1 LFAAVVYSA
10 GGRLRTMS
18 AKIGS
23 FVKKSFSRNMGHK
36 IGKLPRKSEELAALP
51 KLASYNNINVSSKYV
66 QCNLAKTSNVQ

>member
-1 LFAAVVYSA
+1 
-10 GGRLRTMS
+10 
-18 AKIGS
+18 
-23 FVKKSFSRNMGHK
+23 MGHK